1 MLDSFAGQCVVVM
14 GLGRFGGG
22 ATVVQ
27 TLLRSGAHV
36 RLTDM
41 ASAETLQGP
50 LTPLLALPEGG
61 NLELALGGHDFTALD
76 GAAAVV
82 VNPAV
87 STPWANPFLVEATAR
102 GIALTTEIELAL
114 RRVESLGCDRVIGVT
129 GSAGKSTTCAMLHH
143 LFSAHGVASV
153 LGGNLGGSFLATN
166 ERELRQ
172 AEVVVVELSSFMLYW
187 LDRSCG
193 PRALCPSVGVLTS
206 LSPNHLDWHETAEH
220 YSTSKR
226 VLREAVTAERFV
238 APIADDDIAAEIAD
252 DAWWADS
259 VQLDARE
266 HAQLRKA
273 ISLRLPGEHQVRN
286 AVCALRAASIHLEQ
300 RPELRLKLMLSMAGA
315 LSDFRGL
322 PHRLHPAG
330 VVRGVRVF
338 DDSKATTPQATL
350 RAVRSFDDAARVHLI
365 AGGYDKGAD
374 LSAIK
379 ALGDELA
386 GLYAIG
392 ATASS
397 LSGGQHAM
405 QCETLGIAVNEA
417 ARRARDGDV
426 LLLSPGCASWDQF
439 TNYEERGREFVAAAH
454 RVLGSAHS

>member
-1 MLDSFAGQCVVVM
+1 
-14 GLGRFGGG
+14 
-22 ATVVQ
+22 
-27 TLLRSGAHV
+27 
-36 RLTDM
+36 
-41 ASAETLQGP
+41 
-50 LTPLLALPEGG
+50 
-61 NLELALGGHDFTALD
+61 
-76 GAAAVV
+76 
-82 VNPAV
+82 
-87 STPWANPFLVEATAR
+87 
-102 GIALTTEIELAL
+102 
-114 RRVESLGCDRVIGVT
+114 
-129 GSAGKSTTCAMLHH
+129 
-143 LFSAHGVASV
+143 
-153 LGGNLGGSFLATN
+153 
-166 ERELRQ
+166 
-172 AEVVVVELSSFMLYW
+172 
-187 LDRSCG
+187 
-193 PRALCPSVGVLTS
+193 
-206 LSPNHLDWHETAEH
+206 LDWHETAEH

-226 VLREAVTAERFV
+226 VLREAVTADRFV
-238 APIADDDIAAEIAD
+238 APIADDDIAAEVAD
-252 DAWWADS
+252 DAWWANS
-259 VQLDARE
+259 VQLDPRE

-300 RPELRLKLMLSMAGA
+300 RPERRLELMLSMAGA

-338 DDSKATTPQATL
+338 DDSKATTPEATL
-350 RAVRSFDDAARVHLI
+350 RAVRSFDNAARVHLI

-417 ARRARDGDV
+417 ATRARDGDV